1 MNSNVSLG
9 KKRKNIDLPEDT
21 FRALSVL
28 AAANGK
34 NLKAFIEG
42 ILNDEAMMLKEES
55 IYLEF
60 LKDPNSREMVTGEE
74 KANFEQWLAKGYE
87 MNLRKK
93 DKI

>member
-1 MNSNVSLG
+1 MNSDTSRG

-34 NLKAFIEG
+34 NFKVFIESL
-42 ILNDEAMMLKEES
+42 LNAEALMLTEET

-60 LKDPNSREMVTGEE
+60 LKDPESQEMVSAEE
-74 KANFEQWLAKGYE
+74 KASFEEWLAV
-87 MNLRKK
+87 
-93 DKI
+93 